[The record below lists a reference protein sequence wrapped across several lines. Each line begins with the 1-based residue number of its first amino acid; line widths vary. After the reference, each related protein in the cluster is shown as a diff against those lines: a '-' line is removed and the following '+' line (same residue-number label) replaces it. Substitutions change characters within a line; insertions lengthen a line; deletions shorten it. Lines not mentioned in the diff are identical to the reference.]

1 MNMTYDTKRKLNV
14 YWIKNQKPVI
24 DFQTISL
31 GEMPLNELFSVE
43 INIKQTIFQS

>member
-1 MNMTYDTKRKLNV
+1 MIQRENEV
-14 YWIKNQKPVI
+14 YWIKKQKPVI